1 MKFFNMEKDVFGFLF
16 QSDVLMMEKVG
27 SMFILLVVGI
37 VVFIV
42 LLVFD
47 VCMERRVQVNYVFR
61 FFVDLFKMLKIIEW
75 LKY

>member
-1 MKFFNMEKDVFGFLF
+1 MEKDVFGFLF

-61 FFVDLFKMLKIIEW
+61 FFVDWFKMLKIIEW

>member
-1 MKFFNMEKDVFGFLF
+1 MEKDVFGFLF

-75 LKY
+75 IKY

>member
-1 MKFFNMEKDVFGFLF
+1 MEKDVFGFLF

-47 VCMERRVQVNYVFR
+47 VCMERRVQVNYVIR

>member
-1 MKFFNMEKDVFGFLF
+1 MEKDVFGFLF

-47 VCMERRVQVNYVFR
+47 VCMERRVQVNYVFM